1 MPGFELIGKEEKR
14 ELDNLMDK
22 SGILFRHGFDNL
34 RNGVYKTREFEKN
47 FSNQMNVQDALA
59 VTSGTAALLVA
70 LKAFGIGQGDEV
82 ITQSFTFVATV
93 EAIVESGAK
102 PIICDIDSTLNL
114 DPEALEAKISNKT
127 KAIIVVHMLGTPC
140 NLNPIIK
147 IAEKN
152 KVNLEFEASV
162 CGGVPI
168 IRSLKE
174 GLIANKIKKVF
185 GIFNGTSNYILSSM
199 DKENKSFNEVLKNAQ
214 RLGYAE
220 SNPTSDL
227 NGDDVASKL
236 KILSSLCFNSFLN
249 KNIHVE
255 GIKDIDKDDIK
266 YAKKLGYKIKLLGY
280 AELIGKN
287 IFQRVHPTLIR
298 NSSYVGSIDGVL
310 NAVIIDGNPV
320 GQSIIQG
327 EGAGPAATTS
337 ALISDISSILRGNIK
352 FPFSISNKE
361 RKNLNFKDISERFFS
376 AYFRFNVTDKPGVLS
391 NITQIFSRNKVSIKR
406 LVQDP
411 NKNKSSSSI
420 IIITHPS
427 KDKSLNKI
435 IQTINKRSY
444 VKKRSKLIRIDD
456 E

>member
-1 MPGFELIGKEEKR
+1 MKKLNIAIIGLGNIGSYLFKYLNKNKKILSKKNNCIPNIVFVSAKNKQRKRGFRINKKIWLNNYLDATKDKKVDLIIELIGGAEGPAKK
-14 ELDNLMDK
+14 L
-22 SGILFRHGFDNL
+22 
-34 RNGVYKTREFEKN
+34 V
-47 FSNQMNVQDALA
+47 FS
-59 VTSGTAALLVA
+59 A
-70 LKAFGIGQGDEV
+70 LKNKKHVVTANKALIAKYGDDL
-82 ITQSFTFVATV
+82 A
-93 EAIVESGAK
+93 
-102 PIICDIDSTLNL
+102 
-114 DPEALEAKISNKT
+114 
-127 KAIIVVHMLGTPC
+127 
-140 NLNPIIK
+140 K

-152 KVNLEFEASV
+152 RVNLEFEASV

-174 GLIANKIKKVF
+174 GLIANKINKIF

-199 DKENKSFNEVLKNAQ
+199 GSENKEFEEILQKAKKM
-214 RLGYAE
+214 GYAE
-220 SNPTSDL
+220 TNPSNDL
-227 NGDDVASKL
+227 NGDDVAAKL

-255 GIKDIDKDDIK
+255 GIKDIDKDDII
-266 YAKKLGYKIKLLGY
+266 YANKLGYKIKLLGY
-280 AELIGKN
+280 AELIGN
-287 IFQRVHPTLIR
+287 DIYQRVHPTLIR
-298 NSSYVGSIDGVL
+298 NGSYVGSIDGVL
-310 NAVIIDGNPV
+310 NAVIVDGTPV

-361 RKNLNFKDISERFFS
+361 RKNLNFKKISERFFS
-376 AYFRFNVTDKPGVLS
+376 AYFRFNVIDKPGVLS
-391 NITQIFSRNKVSIKR
+391 NITQIFSKNNVSIKR

-411 NKNKSSSSI
+411 NKNKGSSSI

-427 KDKSLNKI
+427 KDKSLNRI
-435 IQTINKRSY
+435 IRTINKRTY

>member
-1 MPGFELIGKEEKR
+1 MRKLNIAIIGLGNIGGYLFKYLKKNKVILSKKNNCIPNVVYISAKNKKRKRGFKINKKIWLNNYLNATKNKNVDLIVELIGGAEGPAKK
-14 ELDNLMDK
+14 
-22 SGILFRHGFDNL
+22 
-34 RNGVYKTREFEKN
+34 
-47 FSNQMNVQDALA
+47 
-59 VTSGTAALLVA
+59 LVFNA
-70 LKAFGIGQGDEV
+70 LKNKKHVVTANKALIAKYGD
-82 ITQSFTFVATV
+82 QLS
-93 EAIVESGAK
+93 
-102 PIICDIDSTLNL
+102 
-114 DPEALEAKISNKT
+114 
-127 KAIIVVHMLGTPC
+127 
-140 NLNPIIK
+140 K

-174 GLIANKIKKVF
+174 GLIANKINRVF

-199 DKENKSFNEVLKNAQ
+199 DKENKPFKEVLYNAQ
-214 RLGYAE
+214 KLGYAE
-220 SNPTSDL
+220 SNPKSDL
-227 NGDDVASKL
+227 NGDDVAAKL

-255 GIKDIDKDDIK
+255 GIKDIDMEDIN
-266 YAKKLGYKIKLLGY
+266 YAKRLGYKIKLIGY

-298 NSSYVGSIDGVL
+298 DSSYVGSIDGVL

-352 FPFSISNKE
+352 FPFSISDKE
-361 RKNLNFKDISERFFS
+361 RKNLSFKNISERLFS

-391 NITQIFSRNKVSIKR
+391 NITQIFSKNKVSIKR

-411 NKNKSSSSI
+411 NKNKKFSSI

-435 IQTINKRSY
+435 ILTINKRSY
-444 VKKRSKLIRIDD
+444 VKKRPKLIRIDD

>member
-1 MPGFELIGKEEKR
+1 MRKLNIAIIGLGNIGSYLFKYLKKNKKILSEKNNCIPNVIYISAKNKKRNRGFKINNKIWLSNYLDSTKNKNVDLIVELIGGAEGPAKK
-14 ELDNLMDK
+14 
-22 SGILFRHGFDNL
+22 
-34 RNGVYKTREFEKN
+34 
-47 FSNQMNVQDALA
+47 
-59 VTSGTAALLVA
+59 LVFNA
-70 LKAFGIGQGDEV
+70 LKNKKHVVTANKALIAKYGD
-82 ITQSFTFVATV
+82 QLA
-93 EAIVESGAK
+93 
-102 PIICDIDSTLNL
+102 
-114 DPEALEAKISNKT
+114 
-127 KAIIVVHMLGTPC
+127 
-140 NLNPIIK
+140 K

-174 GLIANKIKKVF
+174 GLIANKINKVH

-199 DKENKSFNEVLKNAQ
+199 DKENKSFSDVLHKAKK
-214 RLGYAE
+214 LGYAE
-220 SNPTSDL
+220 SNPSSDL
-227 NGDDVASKL
+227 NGDDVSAKL

-249 KNIHVE
+249 NNIHVE
-255 GIKDIDKDDIK
+255 GIKDIDKEDIS

-280 AELIGKN
+280 AELIGKH

-298 NSSYVGSIDGVL
+298 KSSHVASIDGVL
-310 NAVIIDGNPV
+310 NAVIIDGIPV

-361 RKNLNFKDISERFFS
+361 RKNLKFRKISERYFS
-376 AYFRFNVTDKPGVLS
+376 AYFRFNVIDKPGVLS
-391 NITQIFSRNKVSIKR
+391 NITQTFSKNNVSIKR

-411 NKNKSSSSI
+411 NKNKGSSSI

-435 IQTINKRSY
+435 IRIINRRPY
-444 VKKRSKLIRIDD
+444 VKKKSKLIRID
-456 E
+456 EK